1 MRPAVLVIVGGMFI
15 ISGGCDKTTPGHD
28 QAPII
33 RQQIGKLY
41 ASLMARNLTA
51 LDSLVSGDLTDDGLS
66 IDSLITFVWGAEGE
80 KRFDHLGPS
89 EIIYNKK
96 KARVDCALI
105 DSSGSA
111 YLNVTWTLVNENETW
126 LLKRFETG
134 VRPIDSTQ

>member
-1 MRPAVLVIVGGMFI
+1 MRLASLAILGGTIIVLT
-15 ISGGCDKTTPGHD
+15 GCDKTSPGHD

-33 RQQIGKLY
+33 REQIGKLY
-41 ASLMARNLTA
+41 TALHEQNLTA

-66 IDSLITFVWGAEGE
+66 LDSLVSFVWGRQGE
-80 KRFDHLGPS
+80 KRFDHFGPS

-96 KARVDCALI
+96 KARVDCSLV
-105 DSSGSA
+105 DSSGNS

-134 VRPIDSTQ
+134 VRPIDSTL

>member
-1 MRPAVLVIVGGMFI
+1 MRSAVFVIVGATII
-15 ISGGCDKTTPGHD
+15 ISGGCDKTTPGRD

-33 RQQIGKLY
+33 REQIGKLY
-41 ASLMARNLTA
+41 TALMARNLTA

-66 IDSLITFVWGAEGE
+66 IDSLVTFVWGSQGE

-96 KARVDCALI
+96 KARVDCALV
-105 DSSGSA
+105 DSSGNP
-111 YLNVTWTLVNENETW
+111 YLNVTWTLVNDNDTW